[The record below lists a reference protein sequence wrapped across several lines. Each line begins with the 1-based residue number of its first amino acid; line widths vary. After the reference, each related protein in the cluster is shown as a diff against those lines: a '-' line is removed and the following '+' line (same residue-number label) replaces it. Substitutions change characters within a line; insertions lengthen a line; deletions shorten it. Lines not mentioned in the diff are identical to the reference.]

1 MKIDQVLNTNFE
13 GRVLFDK
20 NLSKPMREYAN
31 KIIDTVHNGE
41 ILRNKL
47 GEKTFDITFFSMSSK
62 KAIHP
67 KLEFYSCFN
76 TLNPKDRRCYNS
88 RIRPNEDFKQNVERV
103 SRFIDRI
110 QEEKNWQGGYN
121 TFFEKVKVWF
131 FSKL

>member
-1 MKIDQVLNTNFE
+1 MKANPVSNTNFE

-20 NLSKPMREYAN
+20 KLSKPMRDYAN
-31 KIIDTVHNGE
+31 KVIDSVHNGE

-47 GEKTFDITFFSMSSK
+47 GRKTFDITFFTMSSK

-76 TLNPKDRRCYNS
+76 TLNPKDKRCYNS
-88 RIRPNEDFKQNVERV
+88 RIRPNEDFKENVEKV

-110 QEEKNWQGGYN
+110 EKEKNWQGGYN
-121 TFFEKVKVWF
+121 TFFEKVKVWIENV
-131 FSKL
+131 L